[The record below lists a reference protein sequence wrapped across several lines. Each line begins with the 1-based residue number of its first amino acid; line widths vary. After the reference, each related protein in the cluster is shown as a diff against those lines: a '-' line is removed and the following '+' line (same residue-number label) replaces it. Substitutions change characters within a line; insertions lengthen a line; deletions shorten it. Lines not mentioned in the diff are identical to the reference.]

1 LLRFAPS
8 ENLEPKLDERV
19 AVPLDG
25 PFQPAP
31 AAKSR
36 CGPALHK
43 AGPRAVR
50 AKNLQR
56 QKGAHLAADLVFRIA
71 IVGLFLFSA
80 VLASMLW
87 LNV

>member
-1 LLRFAPS
+1 LP
-8 ENLEPKLDERV
+8 
-19 AVPLDG
+19 
-25 PFQPAP
+25 
-31 AAKSR
+31 
-36 CGPALHK
+36 K

>member
-1 LLRFAPS
+1 M
-8 ENLEPKLDERV
+8 DERV
-19 AVPLDG
+19 AVPVDG

-36 CGPALHK
+36 CGPALPK
-43 AGPRAVR
+43 ARPLAVR

>member
-1 LLRFAPS
+1 LP
-8 ENLEPKLDERV
+8 
-19 AVPLDG
+19 
-25 PFQPAP
+25 
-31 AAKSR
+31 
-36 CGPALHK
+36 K

-56 QKGAHLAADLVFRIA
+56 QEGAHLAADLVFRIA

>member
-1 LLRFAPS
+1 M
-8 ENLEPKLDERV
+8 EPKLDERV

-36 CGPALHK
+36 CGAALPK

-71 IVGLFLFSA
+71 IAGLFVFSA